1 MKKVI
6 LAVVLVLTVGLCASA
21 QQRGGRDGF
30 FNDWSDVSNGLDEFD
45 DFNNDLLRGGGPNTP
60 GHGNGDTPAP
70 LGSGLLVLTALGAGY
85 AIARRKREE

>member
-1 MKKVI
+1 MKKI
-6 LAVVLVLTVGLCASA
+6 LLAAVLVLTVGLFASA

-45 DFNNDLLRGGGPNTP
+45 DFNNGLRGGGVNTP

-70 LGSGLLVLTALGAGY
+70 LGSGLVVLTALGAGY
-85 AIARRKREE
+85 AMAKKRKE